1 MKRKN
6 LRFLW
11 IILSLLLC
19 LSLAAC
25 NPVAPE
31 DTPPTT
37 TPIADLIGKTVGD
50 AKTAFGNDFEHVGYK
65 GSSSMFYSDL
75 GIELVLAGGWHD
87 TLTDDLVLKYAV
99 SGAANI
105 PILGNITRHMTYP
118 DLLSAIGEEVTLPE
132 PTYAYSDMNDRMEY
146 TLAFEYRGLQVK
158 LLWLTDPQTTPFL
171 EIVVWDP
178 TLPYVQ

>member
-6 LRFLW
+6 LRLLW
-11 IILSLLLC
+11 TILSLFLC
-19 LSLAAC
+19 LVLVAC
-25 NPVAPE
+25 SPTAHEDDRPVPV
-31 DTPPTT
+31 
-37 TPIADLIGKTVGD
+37 ADLIGKTVGE
-50 AKTAFGNDFEHVGYK
+50 AKAVFGNDFEHVGYK

-99 SGAANI
+99 SGAANT
-105 PILGNITRHMTYP
+105 PILGDITRHMTYP

-132 PTYAYSDMNDRMEY
+132 PTYVYSDMNDRMEY